1 MRIHGQAFAERAGAN
16 RLTPMPARKYHGS
29 EVVLVQYMIIA
40 KTVEQQFLYRDTL
53 MVDAVVH
60 FPQLAGPDSDGID
73 DINTYYRQ
81 RAASL
86 IGYAEETLYP
96 AAVEQYRNAQ
106 MNGYPFNHYILLQ
119 TFEITCRSSLLSLY
133 SDIYEYTG
141 GAHGLTTR
149 TSETWKVDEGRRLE
163 LGDLFVEGYD
173 YMGVIIPAIEAE
185 AARRQAAGEAE
196 YFDDLPANI
205 RRYFDEENYYLTPA
219 GLVIYYPLY
228 TIAPY
233 VSGIQAFT
241 IPYGLLV
248 RNRPPGP
255 PPATE
260 AEIPWQ
266 SAEPAVP

>member
-1 MRIHGQAFAERAGAN
+1 MVTRWF
-16 RLTPMPARKYHGS
+16 
-29 EVVLVQYMIIA
+29 VLQYAIIK

-53 MVDAVVH
+53 MVDAAVH
-60 FPQLAGPDSDGID
+60 FPQLAGPDCEGFQRF
-73 DINTYYRQ
+73 NEYYRQ

-86 IGYAEETLYP
+86 IKYAEETMYP

-119 TFEITCRSSLLSLY
+119 TFEITCRSSLLSLFA
-133 SDIYEYTG
+133 DVYEYTG

-149 TSETWKVDEGRRLE
+149 TSETWKPDEGRRLS

-173 YMGVIIPAIEAE
+173 YMSVIIPVIEAE
-185 AARRQAAGEAE
+185 AARRQASGEAD

-219 GLVIYYPLY
+219 GLVIFYPLY

-233 VSGIQAFT
+233 ASGIQTFT
-241 IPYGLLV
+241 IPYGLLI
-248 RNRPPGP
+248 RNKPPGP
-255 PPATE
+255 PPAME
-260 AEIPWQ
+260 ADTLWQ
-266 SAEPAVP
+266 SAQPSVP